1 MVTMVIGLKKQ
12 VPNVHMLFFEPF
24 SYKLSTPL
32 ELAQSIFVS
41 MAYEN
46 FLNFLLIT

>member
-12 VPNVHMLFFEPF
+12 VPNVHLLFFEPF
-24 SYKLSTPL
+24 SYKLSIPL
-32 ELAQSIFVS
+32 ELAQRIFVS
-41 MAYEN
+41 MASEN